1 MRKMSF
7 SELSFWPFY
16 VLACVFACL
25 TMVYMWLASTVI
37 WEFFHGE
44 PLQPAGYAGIGMLI
58 SEWNTRLALPYD
70 SMLATRRTFDRGNH
84 HRCLVLEGCRRPR
97 PFLSSQTLVGRC
109 SARRTKGG
117 SGSHAIRNGRNPMIN
132 VSHLDA
138 LFHTVAIDTHLRQ
151 T

>member
-70 SMLATRRTFDRGNH
+70 SMLATLAMSTEHWYLFP
-84 HRCLVLEGCRRPR
+84 CYLFPAAPSIAAIIIVAW
-97 PFLSSQTLVGRC
+97 SW
-109 SARRTKGG
+109 KGAG
-117 SGSHAIRNGRNPMIN
+117 VR
-132 VSHLDA
+132 A
-138 LFHTVAIDTHLRQ
+138 LFSRLKPWLGGVQRAERRVDLGVTPSETAGIR
-151 T
+151 